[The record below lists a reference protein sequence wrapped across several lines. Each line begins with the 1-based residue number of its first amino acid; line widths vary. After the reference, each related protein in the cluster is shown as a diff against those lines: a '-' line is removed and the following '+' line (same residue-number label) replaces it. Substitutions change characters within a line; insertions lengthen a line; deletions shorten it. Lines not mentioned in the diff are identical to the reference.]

1 MKELY
6 SKGKI
11 PGHEDTGE
19 IVPSCSQPS
28 EASEYDNTDTS
39 GDINNI
45 DENKVV
51 QNIERRY
58 LPDSS
63 RPIYTVLGQT
73 IAFRSAGEVPC
84 IHSVCFTDD
93 IYNNPSD
100 SSSVANEKRKL
111 INNMLK
117 SRESEILVATNNPE
131 GILTLAKKLTGGS
144 TEINKIG
151 RAHV

>member
-19 IVPSCSQPS
+19 IVPSYSQPS
-28 EASEYDNTDTS
+28 EASEYDSTYTS
-39 GDINNI
+39 

-73 IAFRSAGEVPC
+73 IAFVF
-84 IHSVCFTDD
+84 I
-93 IYNNPSD
+93 
-100 SSSVANEKRKL
+100 
-111 INNMLK
+111 
-117 SRESEILVATNNPE
+117 
-131 GILTLAKKLTGGS
+131 
-144 TEINKIG
+144 
-151 RAHV
+151 AHVLLTIYIIIQVIVVV

>member
-1 MKELY
+1 MYSYIMKELY
-6 SKGKI
+6 SKSKI

-19 IVPSCSQPS
+19 IVPSYSQPS
-28 EASEYDNTDTS
+28 EASKYDSTDTS
-39 GDINNI
+39 GNINNI
-45 DENKVV
+45 DENRVV

-84 IHSVCFTDD
+84 IHGACFTDD

-100 SSSVANEKRKL
+100 S
-111 INNMLK
+111 
-117 SRESEILVATNNPE
+117 
-131 GILTLAKKLTGGS
+131 
-144 TEINKIG
+144 
-151 RAHV
+151 

>member
-19 IVPSCSQPS
+19 IVPSYSQPS
-28 EASEYDNTDTS
+28 EASEYDSTNTS

-63 RPIYTVLGQT
+63 RPIYTVLG
-73 IAFRSAGEVPC
+73 
-84 IHSVCFTDD
+84 
-93 IYNNPSD
+93 
-100 SSSVANEKRKL
+100 
-111 INNMLK
+111 
-117 SRESEILVATNNPE
+117 
-131 GILTLAKKLTGGS
+131 
-144 TEINKIG
+144 
-151 RAHV
+151 